1 MLAPNGWSYITVWF
15 VAVLLLNS
23 FTLELVNLTLN
34 QCPPH
39 SHTRRLLQS
48 SFKARLNAPCAA
60 VALLS
65 HMLPQTLSWGAVGH
79 SLPFTR
85 CELNCSPCGL
95 PGLQL
100 KTSTTF
106 PLCAASFQ
114 KTTSLWHVWTPR
126 REAFFH
132 LPFCPQA
139 FCKDVRTNLGLSVHR
154 RKGRALKTAASGDCR
169 YPDQGERRSIICHLL
184 LHPRSLPKKVEGG
197 GKKGKR
203 RIKSMAEATSHQR
216 GQRLW
221 VTVRF
226 KERFWTKTV
235 TEPRWSCSCRALCT
249 CVSVFVHHYE
259 GCVAKRIRLKH
270 IQ

>member
-1 MLAPNGWSYITVWF
+1 METDLQNRRLPRAAVGLVLVWEQRSYWPISASNIVPLVMTTDVALGRMIQKEAHSQMLAPNGWSYITVWI
-15 VAVLLLNS
+15 VAVFLLNS
-23 FTLELVNLTLN
+23 FTLQLVNLTLN
-34 QCPPH
+34 HCPPH

-139 FCKDVRTNLGLSVHR
+139 FCKDVQS
-154 RKGRALKTAASGDCR
+154 
-169 YPDQGERRSIICHLL
+169 
-184 LHPRSLPKKVEGG
+184 
-197 GKKGKR
+197 
-203 RIKSMAEATSHQR
+203 
-216 GQRLW
+216 RL
-221 VTVRF
+221 VC
-226 KERFWTKTV
+226 
-235 TEPRWSCSCRALCT
+235 PSP
-249 CVSVFVHHYE
+249 
-259 GCVAKRIRLKH
+259 
-270 IQ
+270 